1 MANRSKK
8 VVLSARVDPYLK
20 ASLELAAAAKN
31 QKIVK
36 MLESILESGLDD
48 LIIDN
53 PFESETPKISFLFA
67 FTAIWSESEALYKL
81 RAGTLGPKF
90 AGDDLAFAAFIIH
103 SSNHFKGDFDLFG
116 DLNGRINNANIKLS
130 HKYMINLELLEAE
143 WATVERYISFLAMN
157 KPFEPSYEDFKRML
171 EASEAK

>member
-36 MLESILESGLDD
+36 MLETILESGLDD
-48 LIIDN
+48 LMIDS
-53 PFESETPKISFLFA
+53 PFEGESERISFMLA
-67 FTAIWSESEALYKL
+67 FTAIWSESEPLYKL

-90 AGDDLAFAAFIIH
+90 AGEHLAFTAIIVH
-103 SSNHFKGDFDLFG
+103 ASNYFDGDFDLFG
-116 DLNGRINNANIKLS
+116 DLNGRVGNAGLKPR
-130 HKYMINLELLEAE
+130 HKYMINLELLEKE
-143 WATVERYISFLAMN
+143 WPTVERYQDFLMTN

-171 EASEAK
+171 KASEAK